1 VTGGCLGETAAALVD
16 GELDHAD
23 RERAQRHLAH
33 CSRCRSEVEAQRRLK
48 AQVRAAADAT
58 PAPPPDL
65 AARLLALPGPG
76 AVAGPATPVPVG
88 PRVGPVPV
96 TSVRTPARAR
106 PAARRRRHR
115 RTAVVSAAVLALA
128 GVLALGE
135 PPRTAS
141 TPVDPGSPVFVVEHV
156 GTTGGA
162 VRTVPVIRAGGGGT
176 GPR

>member
-58 PAPPPDL
+58 PPPPPDL

-76 AVAGPATPVPVG
+76 AVTATLPGPASPVPVG
-88 PRVGPVPV
+88 
-96 TSVRTPARAR
+96 SVRTPARAHL
-106 PAARRRRHR
+106 AARRRRHR
-115 RTAVVSAAVLALA
+115 RTAVVSAAVLAVA
-128 GVLALGE
+128 GVMALGE
-135 PPRTAS
+135 PPPTAS
-141 TPVDPGSPVFVVEHV
+141 TPVDPGSQVFVVEHA

-162 VRTVPVIRAGGGGT
+162 VRTVPATRAGGGGT